1 MAGFSL
7 GYTLLR
13 INSDIGSKGCVKKVN
28 LSRLTLVLGG
38 AASGK
43 SRFAETMATDSTLP
57 RSYIATAQAFDDE
70 MRDKITKHQQDRGD
84 NWRTTEAPLNLCQ
97 ALLSQPENNVV
108 LIDCLTLWLS
118 NLLIAE
124 ENTAKAG
131 ENLLKSIAQRTSPVI
146 CVSNEVGLGVIPDT
160 PLGRKFRNAQ
170 GQLNQEIAARA
181 DLVVLVTAG
190 IPLALKG
197 TLP

>member
-1 MAGFSL
+1 MASFSL
-7 GYTLLR
+7 CYTLLR
-13 INSDIGSKGCVKKVN
+13 IHSDIGSKRRVKKVN
-28 LSRLTLVLGG
+28 FPQVTLVLGG

-43 SRFAETMATDSTLP
+43 SCFAESLATSSNRP

-70 MRDKITKHQQDRGD
+70 MRDKIAKHQQDRGE
-84 NWRTTEAPLNLCQ
+84 NWHTTEAPLNLYQ
-97 ALLSQPENNVV
+97 ALLSQPRNNVV

-118 NLLIAE
+118 NLLMAE
-124 ENTAKAG
+124 KNVSENSEK
-131 ENLLKSIAQRTSPVI
+131 LLNAVTDFGGPVI

-170 GQLNQEIAARA
+170 GQLNQEIAAHA

-190 IPLALKG
+190 IPLAIKG